1 MKIYE
6 YLCGNLN
13 HIKKQGENDKVSHW
27 GLPGTNEDTQTKPPT
42 FYNEPINGSA
52 RHVISGHFLFICR
65 WTFTLFQGLIPHT
78 EDVLWTIFCKFFP
91 RIHLSASLS
100 HDPRQKVN
108 YHFTFQFLFTVDSFN
123 PMDSQNN
130 WDISCQHW
138 NKLFNIYKVILWNL
152 E

>member
-52 RHVISGHFLFICR
+52 RHIISGHFLFICR

-91 RIHLSASLS
+91 RIHRLPVYPMILDKKSTIISLS
-100 HDPRQKVN
+100 NFCLQLTVLIPWTAKTTGTYLVN
-108 YHFTFQFLFTVDSFN
+108 IEINSSTF
-123 PMDSQNN
+123 
-130 WDISCQHW
+130 I
-138 NKLFNIYKVILWNL
+138 K
-152 E
+152 